1 MFWRTH
7 RCSVIMRASLPA
19 QTGSREVGAHLLER
33 AHLMLHVENSKNAN
47 ENLLPER
54 SPRPNYGSCL
64 HVARLWLSGFL
75 IFLALDWDLADLA
88 AAGLNNSGVQNSPGH
103 GLMAMRCCGT
113 HSVVLASEDL
123 TAPWFQGLSRFSMNG
138 TCSVP
143 EAPHPLRR
151 PLAALVLILHS
162 AGRRNYKTA

>member
-1 MFWRTH
+1 
-7 RCSVIMRASLPA
+7 
-19 QTGSREVGAHLLER
+19 
-33 AHLMLHVENSKNAN
+33 
-47 ENLLPER
+47 
-54 SPRPNYGSCL
+54 
-64 HVARLWLSGFL
+64 
-75 IFLALDWDLADLA
+75 LDWDLADLA

-151 PLAALVLILHS
+151 PLAALVLILQAVVYQRPQSGDAALSRTHVVCLNGKQRLPSGDCIVHS
-162 AGRRNYKTA
+162 HEVEASKLPL